1 MIEQEFYV
9 LENNINLREH
19 AFESANIHMSRH
31 MTKPTKWYVRP
42 VKTQISLGIRLII
55 SLYISVMRVE
65 EYFSLWKQICSSPI
79 RAIELML
86 VTSTASKIILYKQ
99 KGKQK
104 SPGRATSK
112 SRSQSPTQ
120 GASEKVTQ
128 INVWIANKHMHDK
141 HKDQLSLPQTRWSKC

>member
-1 MIEQEFYV
+1 MIEQECYV
-9 LENNINLREH
+9 LENNINLPEH
-19 AFESANIHMSRH
+19 AFESSNIHMSRL
-31 MTKPTKWYVRP
+31 MTKPTEWYVRP
-42 VKTQISLGIRLII
+42 AKTQISLGIRLII

-65 EYFSLWKQICSSPI
+65 EYFSLWKQICSFPI

-86 VTSTASKIILYKQ
+86 VKSTASKIILCKQ

-120 GASEKVTQ
+120 GGSEKSDT
-128 INVWIANKHMHDK
+128 D
-141 HKDQLSLPQTRWSKC
+141 